1 MKKVLLY
8 FTCIISLLINCFIL
22 EVDDFNF
29 KIIDSPLGSQYQLDA
44 VKKLDGSYLIATQ
57 WWKKIYDSLNI
68 YKIYF
73 SLDDGNTWELH
84 DQNAYTGQYSIFELY
99 NDTLYGAPISAQTN
113 TDIPP
118 SAGLH
123 KSGDYGQVWYW
134 VGGGAGF
141 F

>member
-84 DQNAYTGQYSIFELY
+84 DQNAYTIQYSNYIMIPYMEL
-99 NDTLYGAPISAQTN
+99 LFR
-113 TDIPP
+113 
-118 SAGLH
+118 H
-123 KSGDYGQVWYW
+123 KLILIYLLQLVCINQVIMVKFGIGY
-134 VGGGAGF
+134 VVVQVF